1 VNRENGPAAWLCL
14 GILDALEESFHGD
27 TPEPSR
33 VLIHDRNRG
42 VRAAVMGKSRVL
54 GPRPVARA
62 RHGLLAGHLRA
73 SMTTRLLPPKE
84 SSMKARGDR
93 TVHKIII
100 ECWEK

>member
-1 VNRENGPAAWLCL
+1 
-14 GILDALEESFHGD
+14 
-27 TPEPSR
+27 
-33 VLIHDRNRG
+33 
-42 VRAAVMGKSRVL
+42 MGKSRVL